1 MKLWPDE
8 YEAHRAEAR
17 AAANAAQEM
26 MRLEVDD
33 SGTTLERVRRMR
45 EGLAAMIPSLEGVEE
60 REIAGVRC
68 RIFRP
73 EAAARGVE

>member
-33 SGTTLERVRRMR
+33 SGTTL
-45 EGLAAMIPSLEGVEE
+45 
-60 REIAGVRC
+60 
-68 RIFRP
+68 
-73 EAAARGVE
+73 